1 MAPPCE
7 ALRRYGRAVSS
18 GPDVVFRAC
27 NSRWHI
33 GRTRRVVR
41 YRGADPERAHP
52 ALEPSRPA
60 VYDRDGRPLATA
72 RGRPPRYAD
81 PVRLGVLDIG
91 SNTVHLLV
99 ADVRPGGRPLATT
112 TQRTVLRLMRYL
124 DADGAITEEGVTA
137 LVNAVTEARAV
148 ATAEN
153 VDELLATATS
163 AVREAANGPDVIA
176 RIEEALGQPLQVL
189 GGETEARYTFLA
201 VRRWFGWA
209 AGQILLFDIGGG
221 SLELAA
227 GADELPDAAA
237 SVPLGAGRMTIQFL
251 PDDPPGEAAVERLR
265 AHTRSTLAP
274 VVDTFGTLPR
284 PDHVV
289 GSSKAIRSLAKLVGY
304 PVPGWSGIERMLLP
318 RAALGS
324 WIPRLAR
331 LPASAR
337 QELPGITA
345 DRTFQIVAGAVVL
358 HEAMKAMDVE
368 ELEVSPWA
376 LREGVLLRYIE
387 SLNWST
393 PGT

>member
-1 MAPPCE
+1 M
-7 ALRRYGRAVSS
+7 
-18 GPDVVFRAC
+18 
-27 NSRWHI
+27 
-33 GRTRRVVR
+33 
-41 YRGADPERAHP
+41 
-52 ALEPSRPA
+52 
-60 VYDRDGRPLATA
+60 
-72 RGRPPRYAD
+72 
-81 PVRLGVLDIG
+81 RLGVLDIG

-112 TQRTVLRLMRYL
+112 SKRTVLRLMRYL
-124 DADGAITEEGVTA
+124 DDDGAISDAGVTA
-137 LVNAVTEARAV
+137 LVDAVAEARRV
-148 ATAEN
+148 ADSEN

-163 AVREAANGPDVIA
+163 AVREAANGPEVIA
-176 RIEEALGQPLQVL
+176 LIEEALGQHLQVL

-227 GADELPDAAA
+227 GPDELPEAAA

-251 PDDPPGEAAVERLR
+251 PDDPPGEDAVERLR
-265 AHTRSTLAP
+265 AHARAALAP
-274 VVDTFGTLPR
+274 VAESFGALAR

-318 RAALGS
+318 RAALSS

-331 LPASAR
+331 IPASAR
-337 QELPGITA
+337 QELPGITP

-358 HEAMKAMDVE
+358 HEAMRALDVD

-387 SLNWST
+387 ELGW
-393 PGT
+393 

>member
-1 MAPPCE
+1 M
-7 ALRRYGRAVSS
+7 
-18 GPDVVFRAC
+18 
-27 NSRWHI
+27 
-33 GRTRRVVR
+33 
-41 YRGADPERAHP
+41 
-52 ALEPSRPA
+52 
-60 VYDRDGRPLATA
+60 
-72 RGRPPRYAD
+72 
-81 PVRLGVLDIG
+81 RLGVLDIG

-99 ADVRPGGRPLATT
+99 ADVRPGGRPLGTT

-124 DADGAITEEGVTA
+124 DADGAISEEGVTA

-148 ATAEN
+148 ATAER

-176 RIEEALGQPLQVL
+176 RIEAALGQPLQVL

-251 PDDPPGEAAVERLR
+251 PDDPPGEAAVEQLR
-265 AHTRSTLAP
+265 AHTRKTLAP
-274 VVDTFGTLPR
+274 VVDAFGRLPR

-304 PVPGWSGIERMLLP
+304 PAPGWSGIERMLLP

-337 QELPGITA
+337 QELPGITP

-358 HEAMKAMDVE
+358 HEAMKAMDVD

-387 SLNWST
+387 SLSWSA
-393 PGT
+393 PEA

>member
-1 MAPPCE
+1 
-7 ALRRYGRAVSS
+7 
-18 GPDVVFRAC
+18 
-27 NSRWHI
+27 
-33 GRTRRVVR
+33 
-41 YRGADPERAHP
+41 
-52 ALEPSRPA
+52 
-60 VYDRDGRPLATA
+60 
-72 RGRPPRYAD
+72 
-81 PVRLGVLDIG
+81 
-91 SNTVHLLV
+91 
-99 ADVRPGGRPLATT
+99 
-112 TQRTVLRLMRYL
+112 MRYL
-124 DADGAITEEGVTA
+124 GPDGEIIEEGVAA
-137 LVNAVTEARAV
+137 LVSAVAEARRV
-148 ATAEN
+148 ASAEN

-163 AVREAANGPDVIA
+163 AVREAKNGAEVIA

-221 SLELAA
+221 SLEIAA

-237 SVPLGAGRMTIQFL
+237 SVPLGAGRMTVQFL
-251 PDDPPGEAAVERLR
+251 PDDPPGQAAVERLR
-265 AHTRSTLAP
+265 AHASATLEP
-274 VVDTFGTLPR
+274 VAESFGALPR

-331 LPASAR
+331 IPASAR

-358 HEAMKAMDVE
+358 HEAMRALDVD

-387 SLNWST
+387 SLSWSA
-393 PGT
+393 PSA